1 MLQFITLISTFAFG
15 WFASNAS
22 NIKNLDYFGRN
33 LTHYDLNL
41 VILGGVLMSWAAGI
55 AYWAGAF
62 KERNGKK
69 NAIKAK
75 VEKMKEIGK

>member
-1 MLQFITLISTFAFG
+1 MTQFIGIITTFAFG

-22 NIKNLDYFGRN
+22 NIKTLDYFGRG

-41 VILGGVLMSWAAGI
+41 IILGGVLMSWAAGV
-55 AYWAGAF
+55 AVWAGAF
-62 KERNGKK
+62 KERYGKK

-75 VEKMKEIGK
+75 IQNLKEIK